1 MYKKGN
7 HKLLAL
13 SLLLAVVFATSFFLL
28 PRPSVVYAASNDAI
42 SYDSATKT
50 VTIQGNCDTDQIYAY
65 MHADPQDPSSG
76 TGKDATTLHFAGI
89 SVIKTIQYDPTSG
102 SEPDL
107 DKGPF
112 AMTQLE
118 NITADSDA
126 HVSFVGKES
135 TTPPVLTGFFASC
148 MSLLSIDVLSSWDVG
163 NVNGDNCMSFMFYD
177 CGRLTSL
184 DGLSA
189 WDVGNVNGDSC
200 MSLMFY
206 GCTGLTSLD
215 GLSAWDVSG
224 VNADYCM
231 EEMFRNCTSL
241 TSLDGLSA
249 WDVSGV
255 NGDYCMEAMFYNCTN
270 LTSLDGLSAW
280 EVGNVNGDYCMSDMF
295 SNCTNLVSLDAI
307 AGWNIDGAISSS
319 YGVFDM
325 FRGTKIAS
333 ITLGGAN
340 GFKLD
345 NDMSLPSAN
354 WWPVDNTS
362 ATTGIPTTNLVAES
376 KQDPPSSLRWQRC
389 ATGTE
394 NPMRTV
400 TDLNVVWPQTNAD
413 KEELIY
419 NGLFQTLGTK
429 DDKVQVTATIQ
440 GQTNPVALTE
450 GADFYVVYKDAN
462 GIDTTAIKDAGNY
475 SARIV
480 LRGAY
485 IGQDSDTVEV
495 TIKQLDLASD
505 AYSLVSYTLPSRFP
519 YTGNAHT
526 PKTMVRLYLRDDP
539 NPASTPEKPL
549 PDIPI
554 YTYLIQYSSE
564 RTIGDYS
571 VSYANNTDP
580 GTATATLSPAIPEGR
595 AQSNLTNTTNAYF
608 AIGDYFVTFDS
619 CGGTPVPEQG
629 TVDGLLTKPKNPIKE
644 GYVFTGW
651 YTEDSYIHK
660 WDFATDTLSSNIT
673 LYAKWEVAPEPG
685 PSPDPEPTPGTQDGW
700 VQSDAGWQYV
710 LNGEFLNDGWHY
722 FEDEYG
728 NHWYYFDNDTYMA
741 TSRWIWDDEWE
752 GWYWVCSTGPI
763 IENLWQWIDN
773 AWYGFWWGGK
783 MCQGWVWDTYY
794 NAWYYC
800 DDYTGRVAC
809 NEWAWDGAWYYFDQ
823 NCQMLS
829 SCWVGPYWLNASGQW
844 V

>member
-50 VTIQGNCDTDQIYAY
+50 VTIQGNCTTDEIYSF
-65 MHADPQDPSSG
+65 MHAQGEGVS
-76 TGKDATTLHFAGI
+76 ATTLHFAGT
-89 SVIKTIQYDPTSG
+89 SVIQTLQYDPDSG
-102 SEPDL
+102 SSPDSS
-107 DKGPF
+107 KGPF
-112 AMTQLE
+112 ASTQLVSIE
-118 NITADSDA
+118 ADPDA
-126 HVSFVGKES
+126 HVLFTGKNENTS
-135 TTPPVLTGFFASC
+135 PVLTAFFANCS
-148 MSLLSIDVLSSWDVG
+148 SLS
-163 NVNGDNCMSFMFYD
+163 
-177 CGRLTSL
+177 SL

-189 WDVGNVNGDSC
+189 WNVGNV
-200 MSLMFY
+200 
-206 GCTGLTSLD
+206 
-215 GLSAWDVSG
+215 SG
-224 VNADYCM
+224 NYCM
-231 EEMFRNCTSL
+231 NWMFK
-241 TSLDGLSA
+241 G
-249 WDVSGV
+249 
-255 NGDYCMEAMFYNCTN
+255 CTN
-270 LTSLDGLSAW
+270 LTSLD
-280 EVGNVNGDYCMSDMF
+280 
-295 SNCTNLVSLDAI
+295 AI
-307 AGWNIDGAISSS
+307 ASWNIDKAINSSH
-319 YGVFDM
+319 GVIGM
-325 FRGTKIAS
+325 FSDCKNIAS
-333 ITLGGAN
+333 ITLGGAD
-340 GFKLD
+340 GFKLCNNFE

-354 WWPVDNTS
+354 WWPVDDTS
-362 ATTGIPTTNLVAES
+362 ASAKAINTATLVSQS
-376 KQDPPSSLRWQRC
+376 KDPSTLASLRWQRC
-389 ATGTE
+389 ADGSSA
-394 NPMRTV
+394 NPMQTV
-400 TDLNVVWPQTNAD
+400 DSLNVVWPQTTAD
-413 KEELIY
+413 KKELIY
-419 NGLFQTLGTK
+419 NGLFQTLGTE
-429 DDKVQVTATIQ
+429 DDKVQVTATIK
-440 GQTNPVALTE
+440 GQTDSVTLTE
-450 GADFYVVYKDAN
+450 GTDFNVVYKDAA
-462 GIDTTAIKDAGNY
+462 GTDTTAIKDAGNY

-629 TVDGLLTKPKNPIKE
+629 TVNGLLTKPKDPTKE
-644 GYVFTGW
+644 GYIFDGW

-728 NHWYYFDNDTYMA
+728 NHWYYFDSDTYMA

-752 GWYWVCSTGPI
+752 GWYWVCSTGPM

-823 NCQMLS
+823 NCQMLTN
-829 SCWVGPYWLNASGQW
+829 CWVGSYWLNASGQW